1 MKTATLSSPE
11 TRDGQRPA
19 LWQNVL
25 DIPSGGQLNEA
36 VIYDVLVIGGG
47 ITGLTTALLLAE
59 QGKNVVLAEARNIG
73 FGTTG
78 GTSAHLNTFFD
89 ASYPEIESDFSEEA
103 AKLVAQGGKQAIQ
116 LIEGLSKKYKINCD
130 FEYKDAYLYSQENE
144 ESDELDKILSSS
156 QKAGIEVIE
165 TKKNGIVVPF
175 KKALL
180 FKKQAQFHPLKY
192 LSGLAKAFINAGGT
206 LLQHVFIHNTT
217 LENDV
222 HIAKSD
228 DLEIRA
234 NHIIY
239 ATHLPPGINILDF
252 KCAPYRSYVLAVR
265 LEDEN
270 YPDAL
275 AYDMKKPY
283 HYFRTHKIDRKNYL
297 VIGGEDHKTGHG
309 DPEQS
314 FRNLE
319 AYVSQ
324 YYNLAQVAYRW
335 SSQYYVP
342 DDGLPY
348 IGALPFGDDGVYVA
362 TGYNGNGMIFGTL
375 SAQIL
380 TDVICGKKN
389 PYAGLFSPSRIKPVA
404 GFTEFVRE
412 NADVV
417 YHFIADRFAAEKIE
431 SLKDMANDSALL
443 IKYEGQQLAVY
454 KDINGHIL
462 VLDPVCTH
470 AGCIVNFNT
479 AEKSWDC
486 PCHGGR
492 YDIDGNV
499 LTGPPPKNLKKI
511 NID

>member
-1 MKTATLSSPE
+1 MKTATLSPE
-11 TRDGQRPA
+11 IRDGKRPA
-19 LWQNVL
+19 LWQNEL
-25 DIPSGGQLNEA
+25 SIPSDSQLNEA
-36 VIYDVLVIGGG
+36 IIYDVMVIGGG

-59 QGKNVVLAEARNIG
+59 QGKNVVLAEAQNIG

-78 GTSAHLNTFFD
+78 GTTAHLNTFFD
-89 ASYPEIESDFSEEA
+89 ATYPEIERGFGEEA
-103 AKLVAQGGKQAIQ
+103 ARLVAQGGKQAIL
-116 LIEGLSKKYKINCD
+116 LIEELSKKYNIDCD
-130 FEYKDAYLYSQENE
+130 FEYKDAYLYSQEDD
-144 ESDELDKILSSS
+144 ESEELDKILLSS
-156 QKAGIEVIE
+156 QKVDVEVAE
-165 TKKNGIVVPF
+165 AKKNGIVVPF

-192 LSGLAKAFINAGGT
+192 LSGLAKGYLDAGGT
-206 LLQHVFIHNTT
+206 LLQRVFIYNVT
-217 LENDV
+217 LENDI

-239 ATHLPPGINILDF
+239 ATHLPPGINVLDF

-270 YPDAL
+270 YPDTL
-275 AYDMKKPY
+275 AYDIKKPY
-283 HYFRTHKIDRKNYL
+283 HYFRTHKIDGKNYL
-297 VIGGEDHKTGHG
+297 MVGGEDHKTGHG
-309 DPEQS
+309 DPGQA
-314 FRNLE
+314 FKNLE
-319 AYVSQ
+319 EYVSQ
-324 YYNLAQVAYRW
+324 CYNLAQVAYRW

-348 IGALPFGDDGVYVA
+348 IGALPSGDDGVFVA

-380 TDVICGKKN
+380 TDLICGKEN
-389 PYAGLFSPSRIKPVA
+389 AYAGLFSPSRIKPVA
-404 GFTEFVRE
+404 GFREFVRE

-431 SLKDMANDSALL
+431 SLNEMANDSGLL
-443 IKYEGQQLAVY
+443 IRYEGRQLAVY
-454 KDINGHIL
+454 KDINGYIHA
-462 VLDPVCTH
+462 LDPTCTH
-470 AGCIVNFNT
+470 AGCTVSFN
-479 AEKSWDC
+479 AEEKSWDC

>member
-1 MKTATLSSPE
+1 MKTAILSPTE

-19 LWQNVL
+19 LWQNAL
-25 DIPSGGQLNEA
+25 HIPSDSQLNEA
-36 VIYDVLVIGGG
+36 IIYDVLVIGGG
-47 ITGLTTALLLAE
+47 ITGLTAAVLLAE
-59 QGKNVVLAEARNIG
+59 QGKNVVLAEAQNIG

-78 GTSAHLNTFFD
+78 GTTAHLNTFFD
-89 ASYPEIESDFSEEA
+89 ATYPEIERGFGEEA
-103 AKLVAQGGKQAIQ
+103 AKLVAHGGKQAIQ
-116 LIEGLSKKYKINCD
+116 LIEELSKKYHIDCD

-217 LENDV
+217 LENDI

-252 KCAPYRSYVLAVR
+252 KCAPYRSYVLAAR

-283 HYFRTHKIDRKNYL
+283 HYFRTHKIDGKNYL

-309 DPEQS
+309 NPEQS

-319 AYVSQ
+319 TYVSQ

-389 PYAGLFSPSRIKPVA
+389 SYAGLFSPSRIKPVA

-417 YHFIADRFAAEKIE
+417 YHFIADRFAEEKIE

-454 KDINGHIL
+454 KDINGHIHA
-462 VLDPVCTH
+462 LDPVCTH